1 MKTFLIIPMGGRGQ
15 RFLASGYKVYKPFL
29 KISKNVRIIDGIIK
43 NFDFK
48 KTEIIII
55 GNANR
60 IKKKD
65 LNFKNKFHFINIPN
79 HKFGPLYSVYLAKEK
94 VKSIVRQNN
103 CFICYSDINWKWNF
117 DKVKNYI
124 KNKQAVIFTHTGFHP
139 HLEINSKSDF
149 CLIKKDT
156 IQDIRE
162 KKLFNLD
169 YKKNF
174 LAIGCYYFNSFDL
187 VEKFMNFFQKNK
199 KINKEFYLVS
209 LIKHLIKKKIKVN
222 YFNIK
227 NFVHLGVPSQYE
239 DFRNWKSLLVDSFN
253 SSLNLNNKNIMLMAG
268 KGKRIKSLNKKKPY
282 LKIREK
288 NIYEYIFKKYGTKKN
303 YILTNKNYISGLK
316 KKYKIYNIGRSN
328 SMLQT
333 IEKSDLFI
341 KNKRNYFLSS
351 CDCFGN
357 FNKNEFIK
365 FKKNKKPDV
374 ILFAYKFTD
383 LQKKL
388 TNSHTTLDFKKEK
401 LSSISVKSNSEKNI
415 FGHAGFF
422 WIKDHRVFN
431 FINNFKKSFKYKRE
445 VLVDDYFKYL
455 FDTKKLVVECHKLS
469 NYVHIGSIQEYNELK
484 YWEEYF
490 I

>member
-1 MKTFLIIPMGGRGQ
+1 MKTFLIIPMGGKGQ

-29 KISKNVRIIDGIIK
+29 KISKKMRIVDGIIK
-43 NFDFK
+43 NLDSK

-55 GNANR
+55 GNTKR
-60 IKKKD
+60 IKKKN
-65 LNFKNKFHFINIPN
+65 LNFKNKFHFINIAN

-94 VKSIVRQNN
+94 VKNIIKSNN

-162 KKLFNLD
+162 KKLFNSD

-174 LAIGCYYFNSFDL
+174 LAIGCYYFDNFDL
-187 VEKFMNFFQKNK
+187 VEKFMNFFEKNK
-199 KINKEFYLVS
+199 KIKKEFYLVS
-209 LIKHLIKKKIKVN
+209 LVKNLIQKKIKIN

-239 DFRNWKSLLVDSFN
+239 DFRNWKSLLIDNFN

-268 KGKRIKSLNKKKPY
+268 KGKRIKTLKKKKPY

-316 KKYKIYNIGRSN
+316 KKYRIYNIGKSN

-333 IEKSDLFI
+333 IEKSDIFI
-341 KNKRNYFLSS
+341 KDKKNYFLSS
-351 CDCFGN
+351 CDCYGN

-388 TNSHTTLDFKKEK
+388 TNSHTTLEFKKEK
-401 LSSISVKSNSEKNI
+401 LSSISVKSNSKKNI
-415 FGHAGFF
+415 FGQAGFF
-422 WIKDHRVFN
+422 WIKDHKVFN
-431 FINNFKKSFKYKRE
+431 FINKFKKSFKYKRE

-455 FDTKKLVVECHKLS
+455 FDTKKLVIECHKLS
-469 NYVHIGSIQEYNELK
+469 NYVHIGSIKEYNELK